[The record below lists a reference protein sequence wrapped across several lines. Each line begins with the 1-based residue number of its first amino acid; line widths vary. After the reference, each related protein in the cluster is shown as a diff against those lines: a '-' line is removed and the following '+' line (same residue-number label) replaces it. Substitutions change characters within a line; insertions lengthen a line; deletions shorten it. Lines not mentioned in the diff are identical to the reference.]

1 MAVIGSA
8 EVIVRAITSGF
19 EDTIR
24 NDLRRIAGTVSGR
37 QAGQSLG
44 QSVIE
49 GFARSTSGNIFGNLA
64 DGLKSI
70 EAEAEAARERFQSLV
85 RVGYVVQ
92 GVFGLI
98 VGAISPVIVSL
109 GTLIGIVGKAVP
121 ALAVLASAFVT
132 LRVAMATAKFGFG
145 DIASAVQAAVKPN
158 AALGD
163 SLEKITEEFQQ
174 LQFAAEA
181 ASLSEER
188 AALNLEKA
196 KEALMRAQDLP
207 VNSRAR
213 RDAELA
219 FKEADLAYRQAK
231 DRASDLNKE
240 VAKGPEA
247 LKKAAGSDPFAGLNA
262 AQREFAEYLVSLKP
276 KIDALELSVS
286 KALLPPL
293 KDAVE
298 ILRKEFLPI
307 LQQRLPKI
315 AAQVGEGLKA
325 IVDNLDFEQIN
336 RILLSMTEP
345 FNKKG
350 KSNLQLFGE
359 LLGNILD
366 IFLQI
371 TEATGPMLNDLLNFL
386 VTRTSEWSDTMRE
399 MDLVGFFDEAG
410 QYAANLFEI
419 IGNVFGG
426 INNLI
431 GLTTG
436 PSSAGED
443 MIQWMK
449 NATLEFKNMF
459 SEDPEAGKQFFKDAF
474 ANAESVLG
482 AIGAFLD
489 EILKL
494 ADNPAIKKS
503 FDTLARSAPAFGD
516 MLEEMINGL
525 PAFAEFLGTL
535 IKLGANLTDSDQIA
549 AFFSTLNEGA
559 KTLSDFVGSGFGKTL
574 LDNLGPIFAFLSA
587 VGLIFDAITF
597 AFKVLVGYLLLIYV
611 PFIAIS
617 KGLEE
622 LRAAPGG
629 IARAFKAAG
638 IIGIIV
644 GLVSYFIDFFNK
656 SAEFRGMI
664 ERTLSGIGEAFGNL
678 FESLNGLFENTFG
691 SGGLGGALEALEP
704 IVRAVFDALIPI
716 IGGLIEFLVN
726 GLSTVID
733 FISSVVGSLL
743 DVVGPIISGILAI
756 LKGDF
761 LGGILSIGGGV
772 LNIFLGVF
780 QAIYN
785 GIKGIIDLVI
795 DFINGFIGVLRNS
808 PLGQLVE
815 DKLGIKLENIQK
827 AENLDITGDLNR
839 GLADFRNRNE
849 ANNAIRGSYTGSSDR
864 AMMSRFNQSN
874 AAALPPGTG
883 GGTSGPSINITVNPS
898 AKMNEKELADAV
910 SRRIALEARKGRI

>member
-1 MAVIGSA
+1 MAVIGHA
-8 EVIVRAITSGF
+8 EVIVRAITTGF

-44 QSVIE
+44 QSLVE
-49 GFARSTSGNIFGNLA
+49 GFARSTSGNIFGNIT
-64 DGLKSI
+64 DSLKSI
-70 EAEAEAARERFQSLV
+70 QPEAEAARERFQSLV
-85 RVGYVVQ
+85 RVGFVVQ

-98 VGAISPVIVSL
+98 VGAIAPVIVSL

-145 DIASAVQAAVKPN
+145 DIASAVQAAVNPN
-158 AALGD
+158 AALGE

-247 LKKAAGSDPFAGLNA
+247 LAKAAGSDPFAGLNA

-307 LQQRLPKI
+307 LEQRLPEI

-336 RILLSMTEP
+336 RILRSMTEP
-345 FNKKG
+345 FGERG

-371 TEATGPMLNDLLNFL
+371 TEATGPLLNDLLSSL
-386 VTRTSEWSDTMRE
+386 VTKTGDWSDNMRE

-410 QYAANLFEI
+410 AYAADLFEI

-436 PSSAGED
+436 PGSAGED
-443 MIQWMK
+443 MIEWMK
-449 NATLEFKNMF
+449 NSTLEFKNMF

-474 ANAESVLG
+474 ANAESVLNT
-482 AIGAFLD
+482 IGAFLM
-489 EILKL
+489 EILKI
-494 ADNPAIKKS
+494 ADDPAIKEA
-503 FDTLARSAPAFGD
+503 FDSLGESAPEFGN
-516 MLEEMINGL
+516 LLKEVVKGA
-525 PAFAEFLGTL
+525 PSFARLLSTL
-535 IKLGANLTDSDQIA
+535 IDIAANLTDSDQISTFFDTLNSGA
-549 AFFSTLNEGA
+549 ETFNSFLDSRSGEALLQSIGPAFAFFN
-559 KTLSDFVGSGFGKTL
+559 
-574 LDNLGPIFAFLSA
+574 A
-587 VGLIFDAITF
+587 VNLIFDAIVF
-597 AFKVLVGYLLLIYV
+597 SFKVLIGFLFAIYAPFKLISAA
-611 PFIAIS
+611 FT
-617 KGLEE
+617 GLREG
-622 LRAAPGG
+622 PGG
-629 IARAFKAAG
+629 LARAFKAAG
-638 IIGIIV
+638 IIGIFV
-644 GLVSYFIDFFNK
+644 TLVTKAFEFYDKFTDFRGLVDDVFG
-656 SAEFRGMI
+656 R
-664 ERTLSGIGEAFGNL
+664 IGEAFGRLSESAGQFFSKL
-678 FESLNGLFENTFG
+678 FGGDGQPGILSAFDPLIKLILETLIPIFGFFVTNVLNGLTFIFDFLNTIVDAFLPVIENLVNAVTALLKG
-691 SGGLGGALEALEP
+691 DLGGA
-704 IVRAVFDALIPI
+704 F
-716 IGGLIEFLVN
+716 EFVLKAF
-726 GLSTVID
+726 GD
-733 FISSVVGSLL
+733 FIVGFFQLM
-743 DVVGPIISGILAI
+743 
-756 LKGDF
+756 
-761 LGGILSIGGGV
+761 
-772 LNIFLGVF
+772 LN
-780 QAIYN
+780 
-785 GIKGIIDLVI
+785 GIIDLV
-795 DFINGFIGVLRNS
+795 N
-808 PLGQLVE
+808 
-815 DKLGIKLENIQK
+815 LGIRQINNLLASLPQGLKDFLKDTFNI
-827 AENLDITGDLNR
+827 DLNAGFSEVAKVDWVGDTQR
-839 GLADFRNRNE
+839 DRSRREIKESF
-849 ANNAIRGSYTGSSDR
+849 TGSSDR
-864 AMMSRFNQSN
+864 AMMNRFSQTN
-874 AAALPPGTG
+874 AAGLPSTTP
-883 GGTSGPSINITVNPS
+883 SGAPSPSINITVNPS
-898 AKMNEKELADAV
+898 AKMNEKELADV
-910 SRRIALEARKGRI
+910 ISRKIALEARKGKI